1 MDYEWLAN
9 RLIDNEYAEDMP
21 ELDKETC
28 EELLQYIFEKTGKA
42 HMLIVNV
49 NIDFDGVCYDYVLDS
64 NDTNK
69 VLINEW
75 DNRYL

>member
-1 MDYEWLAN
+1 
-9 RLIDNEYAEDMP
+9 
-21 ELDKETC
+21 
-28 EELLQYIFEKTGKA
+28 
-42 HMLIVNV
+42 VNV
-49 NIDFDGVCYDYVLDS
+49 NIDFDGICYDYVLDS